1 MVHETEYIC
10 KEFTNMINERAAKI
24 NETLGRDAV
33 KVDNSEELDS
43 CINIYFDG
51 KVMYLPATEE
61 ESDAYLCGILVGLE
75 ENKKQANETAINIS
89 LTAEESSI
97 FGYLITHLFEQSQIS
112 NIHLYK
118 QEKDLLIKIHKDI
131 VFQNI
136 HKTKIG

>member
-1 MVHETEYIC
+1 
-10 KEFTNMINERAAKI
+10 MINERAAKI